1 MPAGQLGYLTEVAM
15 STLAAPTV
23 WLDFEYIFNVTPPN
37 DTDEQIDVTHYKSPN
52 RRREFIA
59 GFTDGGEITIEGNYI
74 PNNDTDDWIRAS
86 KGVERNVRI
95 TLPDGTLITF
105 AALRTGYEV
114 NIPIEDKMAF
124 NSTWKVSGDV
134 TQSAAGAPVNVNVPA
149 IGGIAQVGQELNA
162 YPGEWTGGGAITYVW
177 KNEGV
182 AIGGATA
189 ATYTPVVGD
198 IGDNITVTVTRTN
211 STGAASATS
220 AETLPVIA
228 A

>member
-15 STLAAPTV
+15 SALATPTV
-23 WLDFEYIFNVTPPN
+23 WFDFEYIFNVTPPN
-37 DTDEQIDVTHYKSPN
+37 DEDEQIDVTHYKSPN

-74 PNNDTDDWIRAS
+74 PNNDTDEWIRAS

-95 TLPDGTLITF
+95 TLPDGTEIAF

-134 TQSAAGAPVNVNVPA
+134 TQSASAAPVNVTKPA
-149 IGGIAQVGQELNA
+149 IAGIAQVNQVLTA
-162 YPGEWTGGGAITYVW
+162 YPGVWTGGGAITYQW
-177 KNEGV
+177 KNEG
-182 AIGGATA
+182 ANISGETN

-198 IGDNITVTVTRTN
+198 IGENITVTVTRTN
-211 STGAASATS
+211 SEGNASATS